1 MLRQLSKAGLCAA
14 VLSMA
19 VVAVS
24 ATASAAST
32 SGARKVGPHQHFYG
46 RVNGHASNAGITVVC
61 TTSGAGEILDGQ
73 TIEVLS
79 PPTATDND
87 GYTGRRTTSIEALLE
102 YSRGTISVLQ
112 PLAKFSRYGVKK
124 AIPGLSVPCGGTG
137 FVVFTPDGSHVT
149 SFSVTVSFLNVAVA
163 PVTATT
169 PRPS

>member
-1 MLRQLSKAGLCAA
+1 MLRRLSKAGLFAA

-19 VVAVS
+19 VVAVT
-24 ATASAAST
+24 ATASASST
-32 SGARKVGPHQHFYG
+32 GGATKVGSHQHFYG
-46 RVNGHASNAGITVVC
+46 RVNGHARNAGITVVC
-61 TTSGAGEILDGQ
+61 TLSGAGEILDGQ

-79 PPTATDND
+79 PATATNRD
-87 GYTGRRTTSIEALLE
+87 GYTGRRTTSIEAFLE

-137 FVVFTPDGSHVT
+137 VVVFTPDGSHAT

-163 PVTATT
+163 PLAH
-169 PRPS
+169 P